1 MTLFTS
7 FNKIIYRVLGPK
19 ISTQIA
25 MSRVGK
31 MIFGLVAGKSS
42 LKTYEVDGIKIN
54 LAPDEASVFGI
65 VYLGT
70 INPAET
76 KLVKSILK
84 PGDTVIDIGAY
95 VDGWYTLLA
104 AKIVGQTGKVY
115 SFEPVPKFYKRL
127 KDNIALNN
135 FTNIMAENVALDN
148 KNGTKTF
155 YQSDGNSSFF
165 KTHVQKEGSKR
176 IHQIKVKTLKLDSYL
191 RFKKINKVDFI
202 KIDVEGAELEVL
214 RGAKSLLKGPNAPD
228 LLIEVVDE
236 YLRDGSSSRQELI
249 QYLNGFGYRPHQ
261 QNNGSSSVNL
271 FFLKQ

>member
-1 MTLFTS
+1 
-7 FNKIIYRVLGPK
+7 
-19 ISTQIA
+19 
-25 MSRVGK
+25 
-31 MIFGLVAGKSS
+31 
-42 LKTYEVDGIKIN
+42 
-54 LAPDEASVFGI
+54 
-65 VYLGT
+65 
-70 INPAET
+70 
-76 KLVKSILK
+76 
-84 PGDTVIDIGAY
+84 
-95 VDGWYTLLA
+95 
-104 AKIVGQTGKVY
+104 
-115 SFEPVPKFYKRL
+115 
-127 KDNIALNN
+127 
-135 FTNIMAENVALDN
+135 MAENVALDN